1 MGAQNS
7 SVQRTAMQNKILD
20 LEKKYFKI
28 LENVFLSDSFVEDLL
43 IMEKEIREN

>member
-7 SVQRTAMQNKILD
+7 SVQRTVMQNKILD

-28 LENVFLSDSFVEDLL
+28 LENVFLSDLF
-43 IMEKEIREN
+43 IEKKLKKE